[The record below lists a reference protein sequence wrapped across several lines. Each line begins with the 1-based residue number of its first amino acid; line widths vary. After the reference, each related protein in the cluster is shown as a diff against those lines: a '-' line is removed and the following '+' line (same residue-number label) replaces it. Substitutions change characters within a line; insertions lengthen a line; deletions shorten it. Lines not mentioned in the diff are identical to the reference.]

1 MRRRLPSVA
10 LASSPVPKRDDA
22 GVWAMQ
28 DQNLDGVI
36 AGLEAAWAFFD
47 GMSQRLV
54 TGNFPATAVRLGPLH
69 PVLTLGFPEYAQHRG
84 FIVGP
89 ARTGH
94 RQDKPK
100 VERDVPPRQGA
111 FPQGPDCNG
120 LAHMRDE
127 VPR

>member
-1 MRRRLPSVA
+1 MP
-10 LASSPVPKRDDA
+10 

-28 DQNLDGVI
+28 DQNLDEVI

-47 GMSQRLV
+47 GMSQCLV
-54 TGNFPATAVRLGPLH
+54 TGNFPATAVRLGPCIRCS
-69 PVLTLGFPEYAQHRG
+69 PWAFRSTPSTGASSSARR
-84 FIVGP
+84 GP
-89 ARTGH
+89 ATDRTSP
-94 RQDKPK
+94 RW
-100 VERDVPPRQGA
+100 ERDVPPRQGA

>member
-1 MRRRLPSVA
+1 MP
-10 LASSPVPKRDDA
+10 

-69 PVLTLGFPEYAQHRG
+69 PVLTGGFPEYAQHRG

-94 RQDKPK
+94 RQESPRWKGTCLHAR
-100 VERDVPPRQGA
+100 ERFLRAPIATVWPT
-111 FPQGPDCNG
+111 
-120 LAHMRDE
+120 
-127 VPR
+127 